1 VIDNAQESAR
11 KEFGDKLE
19 REENRGQIFRVA
31 TQIVKNS
38 DVVVGGSC
46 VKDKIGNYYYYYYLY
61 CRTQSTKT
69 NNAATDERKIK
80 QVWKEYFALLL
91 NEEFDWDKDKLDGAN
106 EVQGPRE
113 DNSGQ
118 SSNYASKGWE
128 GTRADYSGSGNV
140 ESCR

>member
-1 VIDNAQESAR
+1 MKQARSVIDNAQESSR
-11 KEFGDKLE
+11 KEFGDMLE

-46 VKDKIGNYYYYYYLY
+46 VKDKTGKQV
-61 CRTQSTKT
+61 TG
-69 NNAATDERKIK
+69 ERKIK
-80 QVWKEYFALLL
+80 EVWKEYFALLL

-113 DNSGQ
+113 DNRGQ
-118 SSNYASKGWE
+118 SSN
-128 GTRADYSGSGNV
+128 
-140 ESCR
+140 